1 MLINHTLGLAL
12 IPHVSTNYILHRF
25 FEYVID
31 PLYIRSL
38 SRNASRRHGLFAP
51 MALTKMAMDRL
62 LEGLDVS
69 KIARKPFHRW
79 KQIIQSPIVLGIG
92 RV

>member
-1 MLINHTLGLAL
+1 MFLQI
-12 IPHVSTNYILHRF
+12 IYVSHRF

-69 KIARKPFHRW
+69 KTARKPFHRW
-79 KQIIQSPIVLGIG
+79 KQVIFQRPSFLGIG

>member
-1 MLINHTLGLAL
+1 MIELF
-12 IPHVSTNYILHRF
+12 PHVSTNYVSHKF

-31 PLYIRSL
+31 PLYIRFL

-51 MALTKMAMDRL
+51 IALIKMAMDRL

-69 KIARKPFHRW
+69 KTAKETIPPLETSLPKPNRF
-79 KQIIQSPIVLGIG
+79 SLGIG
-92 RV
+92 RI

>member
-1 MLINHTLGLAL
+1 MIELF
-12 IPHVSTNYILHRF
+12 PHVSTNYVSHKF

-31 PLYIRSL
+31 PLYIRCL

-51 MALTKMAMDRL
+51 IALTKMAMDRL

-69 KIARKPFHRW
+69 KTARKPFHRW
-79 KQIIQSPIVLGIG
+79 KQVFQSPIVLGIG